1 MPLVLDGTAIVQLNA
16 PVAPV
21 VNEPDVQL
29 VIVTPSNTN
38 DANAAETENPAPAT
52 VTVAPT
58 GPCPGDTVIDSVVTV
73 NDAVALSKLP
83 SDPVAVT
90 V

>member
-1 MPLVLDGTAIVQLNA
+1 M
-16 PVAPV
+16 PVAYKV
-21 VNEPDVQL
+21 PD
-29 VIVTPSNTN
+29 S
-38 DANAAETENPAPAT
+38 

-58 GPCPGDTVIDSVVTV
+58 GPDDGVSVSVGVVIV
-73 NDAVALSKLP
+73 NEAAPLSKLP